1 LAEIWCICFVFDTF
15 YPILFLLL
23 FAGALAAALVLASII
38 FGRRTSLGRKSD
50 PYECGIP
57 PTGSTKDPVPVK
69 FYMIAISFILFD
81 IEVIFLYPYAV
92 VARQLGLFG
101 LIEVLVFIGLILIG
115 YFYELGRGAFKW
127 D

>member
-1 LAEIWCICFVFDTF
+1 VFENFFPILLLVLIIGGVAAAFVFLSINLGKRTR
-15 YPILFLLL
+15 L
-23 FAGALAAALVLASII
+23 GAKA
-38 FGRRTSLGRKSD
+38 D

-57 PTGSTKDPVPVK
+57 PVGTTKDPVPVK

-101 LIEVLVFIGLILIG
+101 FIEIMVFVALIMIG
-115 YFYELGRGAFKW
+115 YFYELGKGAFKW